1 MMLDKMA
8 DERTANEN
16 ENRVQTLQHLRLC
29 KMQIDK
35 LFEVLELEIQVE
47 QEEYF
52 LNQQERINGFGK
64 EINIMMI
71 NASSQN
77 LNNSLNAEAKQSIKE
92 FF

>member
-1 MMLDKMA
+1 
-8 DERTANEN
+8 
-16 ENRVQTLQHLRLC
+16 
-29 KMQIDK
+29 MQIDK

-52 LNQQERINGFGK
+52 LEQQERINIFGK

-71 NASSQN
+71 NATSQN
-77 LNNSLNAEAKQSIKE
+77 LNNELNQDARQTIDE

>member
-1 MMLDKMA
+1 
-8 DERTANEN
+8 
-16 ENRVQTLQHLRLC
+16 
-29 KMQIDK
+29 MQIDK

-52 LNQQERINGFGK
+52 LEQQERINIFGK

-71 NASSQN
+71 NATSQN
-77 LNNSLNAEAKQSIKE
+77 LNNELNQDARQTIEE